1 MGQKKQFKSINDRA
15 RDYANTRDSDNA
27 LVVRQSYEAGA
38 RDILNEIRSLIPPNY
53 YFDKVDAENVLDK
66 IENRISELFGF

>member
-53 YFDKVDAENVLDK
+53 YFDKVDVENVLDK